1 MVENIISMNDM
12 GKDEILDILE
22 LARKIENCS
31 EEEKLKFLHGKI
43 ISTLFFEPSTRT
55 KMSFESAAM
64 RLGANVLSLPPVSQ
78 SSIKKLRDRK
88 SVV

>member
-12 GKDEILDILE
+12 GKKEILDILE
-22 LARKIENCS
+22 LARKIEDCS
-31 EEEKLKFLHGKI
+31 EEEKLKFLRGKI

-64 RLGANVLSLPPVSQ
+64 RLGANVLSLPPVEQ
-78 SSIKKLRDRK
+78 SSVKKGNPLEIQ
-88 SVV
+88 